1 MISRFF
7 FNSNKG
13 ISSKKIDSI
22 VSKYGTNILIG
33 CDPGENDIPS
43 DVATPQLE
51 YLKQLKIPTHVYFVG
66 PGMLSW
72 SQQERNQIKR
82 FAKSVGIDIN
92 NSNWHKEWISYG
104 WEQKTLQQFE
114 WYYNNYN
121 CYSMEIDNL
130 DSVFEDKQDKLI
142 PWLLKFKDKL
152 ASKKIKTKL
161 MLKNLSTDQINN
173 LLSNNRNFGV
183 DFLCEFAIFEKGTG
197 KPKEQLRLMETIG
210 IQAIT
215 PINGLNDT
223 HNYGVIDSGVEYSCD
238 KSNLKELSK

>member
-33 CDPGENDIPS
+33 CDPGENDTPS
-43 DVATPQLE
+43 DVATPQLD
-51 YLKQLKIPTHVYFVG
+51 YLKQLKIPTHIYFVG

-142 PWLLKFKDKL
+142 PWLLEFKDKL

-173 LLSNNRNFGV
+173 LFSNR
-183 DFLCEFAIFEKGTG
+183 LRAILHIAEA
-197 KPKEQLRLMETIG
+197 RLVGQG
-210 IQAIT
+210 IDEPWLALGEVESVF
-215 PINGLNDT
+215 N
-223 HNYGVIDSGVEYSCD
+223 GVISKLLTGLSCV
-238 KSNLKELSK
+238 LAI